1 MRCALIDTINQ
12 GERKNILK
20 EFLRPDF
27 SHSLGRNRKVQ
38 GLSRMVCCLGMSGRC
53 VARTLSTTER
63 TASRIELTYVFQK

>member
-27 SHSLGRNRKVQ
+27 SHSLGLLRPCNGALDER
-38 GLSRMVCCLGMSGRC
+38 GLGEGDRGNV
-53 VARTLSTTER
+53 
-63 TASRIELTYVFQK
+63 